1 MLVKTY
7 NQAAIENSLCECF
20 GISKER
26 LALLETT
33 IKQKE
38 SLECVEKFIQE
49 YPIKKAPEIVC
60 FFHLSR
66 TLKSAQDNLGRM
78 NLFELLTTKNSFTEF
93 FAAHDVT
100 FRGVDEKIVLYHH
113 GKEVSIESDL
123 FNPYRASMLKRF
135 GYLPNSKD
143 FCVNGFLFKDSLYA
157 NRYAWSLLSVPET
170 VRDIAGFLG
179 RDDIGLDY
187 YRNSLYYCY
196 EYHIPLNQII
206 FDDASSLNLK
216 EKENYLIKLLFERV
230 AHYIFDDFPAND
242 RNNCILRL
250 GDSENLSAK
259 YFFTREVVSQNSI
272 RRY

>member
-1 MLVKTY
+1 MLIDTHTRIT
-7 NQAAIENSLCECF
+7 IENSLCECF
-20 GISKER
+20 GIAKER
-26 LALLETT
+26 LVSFETT
-33 IKQKE
+33 IRQKE

-49 YPIKKAPEIVC
+49 YPIKKELKTVC

-100 FRGVDEKIVLYHH
+100 FRGVDGRIVLYHH

-259 YFFTREVVSQNSI
+259 YFFTREVVPQNSI